1 MEQLAVSKTKNT
13 QRGFGVA
20 NTLAVVGLFVLC
32 LTLPGLAS
40 VSSDPSTTVSAQ
52 IAVPRPTPPDQPLDE
67 EAASALVDELKATL
81 SDSIND
87 EDAVNSIG
95 EKWAAKNLTG
105 KTRSQI
111 FASLFADVK
120 SVVEDKAAQN
130 QVWESWKNIGL
141 SPETETPEPKATPVP
156 KADNPDEDKDVPE
169 KTTPDEDP
177 KDKDSDEEKI
187 DPEKTTPPDT
197 TPKPP
202 DSTEPTGD
210 MIDLGAPPL
219 SDGEMDQV
227 MTWIATRT
235 GALRLPFCWKQSFGR
250 GAGEP
255 LTGRCAD
262 GLDQNGL
269 LCYPKCKDNYAGN
282 GPVCW
287 GKCPT
292 GFNDIGAFCQ
302 KPAPYGRG
310 AGYAVWNE
318 QKCNTENSIGC
329 EKWGAMWYPK
339 CKPGFHNVAAN
350 ICSPDCP
357 TGYSDTG
364 TGCTK
369 PNYGRGAG
377 EPFACKPGTERNG
390 LLCYPTCKNGY
401 AGNGPVCWQ
410 KCPSQQSWDC
420 GAACSTNQKEC
431 GFAVLKQVTAPIMAV
446 ISIVSLGSASA
457 ATGGVKAAA
466 KAAELAV
473 KAGKLAQAAAKIKKA
488 AQAVGG
494 NIETLVGGAK
504 NLAKIKQVSKV
515 GGKVYVAASAV
526 GREVDL
532 FSKEFA
538 DNFDEWTS
546 PEIGKEIDRRFGPE
560 AAFQV
565 KRQWGLRHLSMMLE
579 VDGFA
584 AGKNVLSLVSI
595 ADPTGLVAVGEAFMH
610 PVCKSDS
617 PFPKVTL
624 LYDR

>member
-1 MEQLAVSKTKNT
+1 MMKDLGFSEIRSRRHGRFFMAFSLAS
-13 QRGFGVA
+13 
-20 NTLAVVGLFVLC
+20 LFLIC
-32 LTLPGLAS
+32 LTLPSFAS
-40 VSSDPSTTVSAQ
+40 VAVAAQPPNSTPS
-52 IAVPRPTPPDQPLDE
+52 AVPRPTPPDQPLDE
-67 EAASALVDELKATL
+67 EAAAALVDELRAAL
-81 SDSIND
+81 GDSIDD
-87 EDAVNSIG
+87 EDAINAIG
-95 EKWAAKNLTG
+95 EKWEARNLAG

-111 FASLFADVK
+111 VAALFADVK
-120 SVVEDKAAQN
+120 SVVEDKAVQDK
-130 QVWESWKNIGL
+130 VWASWKDIGVR
-141 SPETETPEPKATPVP
+141 SEPATPEPKPTP
-156 KADNPDEDKDVPE
+156 KEEAEDDKDPVI
-169 KTTPDEDP
+169 DE
-177 KDKDSDEEKI
+177 KDKDKV
-187 DPEKTTPPDT
+187 DPKPDT
-197 TPKPP
+197 VDPTP
-202 DSTEPTGD
+202 STPTDRSAAEPTSD

-219 SDGEMDQV
+219 SDDDMDRV

-235 GALRLPFCWKQSFGR
+235 GALRLPFCWKQSYGR

-255 LTGRCAD
+255 LTGRCAE
-262 GLDQNGL
+262 GLDQNGA

-287 GKCPT
+287 GKCPS

-310 AGYAVWNE
+310 AGYAIWNE
-318 QKCNTENSIGC
+318 QKCNSENAIGC

-357 TGYSDTG
+357 AGYSDTG

-377 EPFACKPGTERNG
+377 EPFSCKPGTERNG
-390 LLCYPTCKNGY
+390 LLCYPTCKNDY

-410 KCPSQQSWDC
+410 RCPSQQSWDC

-446 ISIVSLGSASA
+446 ISIASLGSASA
-457 ATGGVKAAA
+457 ATGGAKAAV

-473 KAGKLAQAAAKIKKA
+473 KAGKLAQMAAKIKKA

-494 NIETLVGGAK
+494 SVEALVGGAK
-504 NLAKIKQVSKV
+504 NLAKIKQVAKI
-515 GGKVYVAASAV
+515 GGKLYVAASAV

-538 DNFDEWTS
+538 ENFDEWTS
-546 PEIGKEIDRRFGPE
+546 PEIGKEIDSRFGPE

-579 VDGFA
+579 ADGFA
-584 AGKNVLSLVSI
+584 TGKNVLSLVSI

-617 PFPKVTL
+617 QFPQVAL
-624 LYDR
+624 LYNR